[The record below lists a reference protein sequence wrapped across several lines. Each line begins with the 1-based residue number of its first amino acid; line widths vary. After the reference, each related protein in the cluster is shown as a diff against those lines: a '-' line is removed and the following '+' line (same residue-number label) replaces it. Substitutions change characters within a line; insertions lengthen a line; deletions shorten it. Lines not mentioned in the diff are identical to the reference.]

1 MPTETNVT
9 KAGTSMNR
17 NIVANNI
24 VYLIVEKD
32 KDTPTCLA
40 AIVEIIYS
48 YYNLISDDNI
58 KSRAGEHY
66 INSAQKGYNNNEKF
80 PQNLYLIAVAF
91 MNKSNA
97 LLSKGS

>member
-17 NIVANNI
+17 NMVVNNI

-40 AIVEIIYS
+40 ALVESYS

-58 KSRAGEHY
+58 KPRPGEHY
-66 INSAQKGYNNNEKF
+66 INSAQKGYYNNNGKF
-80 PQNLYLIAVAF
+80 PENLYLIAVAF